1 VAALTKAAK
10 VARHA
15 ALWAAYDDLAVRS
28 ALVALLADQTACL
41 LPLLMRL
48 GAGVPSPAGVA
59 LLGAL
64 AADPQAGLM
73 AQAFLATWH
82 QGAAGV

>member
-1 VAALTKAAK
+1 MAALTKAAK

-28 ALVALLADQTACL
+28 ALVSLLADKTDCL

-48 GAGVPSPAGVA
+48 GAGVPTPATVA

-64 AADPQAGLM
+64 VADPQAGLM
-73 AQAFLATWH
+73 AQAF
-82 QGAAGV
+82 GAQWRTSAEGG

>member
-1 VAALTKAAK
+1 MAALTKAAK

-28 ALVALLADQTACL
+28 ALVSLLADKTDCL

-48 GAGVPSPAGVA
+48 GAGVPSPAAVA

-73 AQAFLATWH
+73 AQAF
-82 QGAAGV
+82 GAQWRTSAEGV

>member
-1 VAALTKAAK
+1 MAALTKVAK

-28 ALVALLADQTACL
+28 ALVALLADKTDCL

-64 AADPQAGLM
+64 VADPQAGLM